1 MCHIIILEIKLKLGT
16 NRNKQIKIHNTNLVS
31 VSVCMQFIP
40 SDTIIRLLLFYSQK
54 YISFHSVI
62 IHSTNL
68 YDGHA
73 FICVYANFLKLFFLA
88 KTHF

>member
-31 VSVCMQFIP
+31 VNVCMQSIP